1 MSELDTK
8 EKFGTPPE
16 EESEKGISADQ
27 TTDHVVPVEGLY
39 DPSKESRWTR
49 LGITFESFKRA
60 PGTTG

>member
-1 MSELDTK
+1 MSEFDKK

-16 EESEKGISADQ
+16 EEYEKGANVDQ
-27 TTDHVVPVEGLY
+27 TTHQVTPAEGLY

-49 LGITFESFKRA
+49 LGLTFESFKRA